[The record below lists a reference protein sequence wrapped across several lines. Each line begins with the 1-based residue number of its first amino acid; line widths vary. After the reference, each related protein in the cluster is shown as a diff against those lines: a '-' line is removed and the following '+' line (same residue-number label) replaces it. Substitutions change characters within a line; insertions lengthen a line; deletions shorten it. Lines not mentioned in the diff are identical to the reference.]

1 MADNIGSSELVNRAD
16 AMFHRAVARATHSR
30 TLERSMRE
38 VERLLAP
45 VRRAYPPSAEEHQRT
60 LDVHGRQL
68 AAMSERDLDAVRQ
81 VVDEHFRILEETV
94 ARRRGQTWAELFG
107 SPPGVSGPSTRRRRR

>member
-1 MADNIGSSELVNRAD
+1 
-16 AMFHRAVARATHSR
+16 
-30 TLERSMRE
+30 MRE

-45 VRRAYPPSAEEHQRT
+45 VRRAYPPSAEEHRRT

-68 AAMSERDLDAVRQ
+68 AAMTERDLDAVRR

-94 ARRRGQTWAELFG
+94 AGRRGQTWEQLFG
-107 SPPGVSGPSTRRRRR
+107 SVPAVSAPSSRRPPR